1 MTATQLKDLHDLNG
15 QNDIEMLQALKLCCN
30 EEDLAEVDLL
40 IYLNDTVGIGWG
52 EPSAPEYE
60 KEFQEREEEY
70 YERKFALLRKYDSE
84 ESWHRD

>member
-52 EPSAPEYE
+52 EPSAPHGRARSPSAPE
-60 KEFQEREEEY
+60 
-70 YERKFALLRKYDSE
+70 LRAARWSAPTGA
-84 ESWHRD
+84 